1 MHVWDVV
8 FKTKSPAAKPLIDFL
23 KQHVGW
29 PEPYAELDVEILVP
43 MDGPSGGII
52 VRHRFP
58 DMATEERAWAAW
70 TATPK
75 AEEFFAGISEY
86 VEGWDVSRYRV
97 DE

>member
-43 MDGPSGGII
+43 MDGPSGRII

-58 DMATEERAWAAW
+58 DMARKNAPGPPGSQR
-70 TATPK
+70 PK
-75 AEEFFAGISEY
+75 RKSSLQGL
-86 VEGWDVSRYRV
+86 VST
-97 DE
+97 